1 VRKEFDLALLSSLRI
16 LLFMSHFPIST
27 PRVTLPLRQMKSKP
41 ATLKFPP
48 AVLRRARRIRLLLM
62 DVDGTMTDGG
72 IRLLSAPDGTVSE
85 MVVFHSQDGVALNLL
100 RRSGVRTGMITGR
113 GSASVTQRAR
123 ELGVEF
129 VAQHIHEKRPAF
141 EDILSRASVSAEE
154 TAYVGDDL
162 PDLVILERVG
172 LAVAVANATAD
183 VKRQA
188 HYVTRA
194 RGGDGA
200 LREVVELLL
209 RAQGKWRE
217 LYRNARA

>member
-1 VRKEFDLALLSSLRI
+1 MSVRKNRFS
-16 LLFMSHFPIST
+16 
-27 PRVTLPLRQMKSKP
+27 
-41 ATLKFPP
+41 P

-113 GSASVTQRAR
+113 GSAAVTQRAR
-123 ELGVEF
+123 ELGMEF
-129 VAQHIHEKRPAF
+129 VSMHIHEKRPAF
-141 EDILSRASVSAEE
+141 DDILSRAGVSAEE

-172 LAVAVANATAD
+172 LAVAVANATAE

-200 LREVVELLL
+200 LREVVELIL
-209 RAQGKWRE
+209 RAQGKWSE
-217 LYRNARA
+217 LYRSARA